1 MITLFTYL
9 SQKLYQLL
17 DRFIPDAIYQS
28 LGSQDLHRRY
38 RLLVGLSLYNSVS
51 LLSTSISFP
60 AMLKGLEPVGGL
72 LSSLFVVMGLV
83 NLAIPFMLRRINSY
97 KILAT
102 THLFINFVSMVTF
115 IMLTGGIASPN
126 LFILGVIPLLTMIFL
141 GPRFSFVSV
150 VLVVFAIA
158 RIEVLG
164 SVELVPVPTAQLN
177 ELRALSATIG
187 TFALVFIALF
197 FESARNNT
205 QNNLEAALKDLHM
218 TNDKL
223 RQAYKEAQQAT
234 QAKSEF
240 LANMSHEIRTPLNG
254 IIGIAGLLSST
265 ALDQEQ
271 QEYGQIIQSSGDA
284 LLEIINSI
292 LDFSKIEAGKL
303 ELEAA
308 PFNLRQ
314 SIEDSLDL
322 VTPKATSKGV
332 ELGYWVDLNVPSLF
346 VGDVTRF
353 RQILLNL
360 LGNAVKFTGVGEV
373 MVFVS
378 GEAGANGRFQLHISV
393 QDTGIGI
400 PPDRL
405 EFLFKSFSQVD
416 SATTRKFG
424 GTGLGLAIS
433 KSLAELMG
441 GNLWVESQLGI
452 GSTFHFTVQLET
464 AVPPHQAPPLP
475 PNHPAMQNKRAL
487 ILDKNAT
494 YRQILNRQLTDW
506 GFACVEAE
514 STQEALASGPLGAS
528 FDFDIVLVDQHLP
541 DATALQFAQTAQERF
556 PAFQAPLLLLTTLR
570 QQDEASKQT
579 FKGILTKPIKPAQLF
594 EALLAALSPE
604 IAPTQKPYLAETPL
618 PNPINQTLRILLAED
633 NRINQKVGLRM
644 LNKLGCQA
652 DLATNGL
659 EVLAALGERPY
670 DIVLMD
676 IQMPEMDGVEATR
689 QIIEQ
694 FGAER
699 PYIIA
704 LTANALT
711 EHRDAYLEVGMDD
724 YLSKP
729 LKLESLH
736 RSLQK
741 ASKAIAQHSPR
752 STTAH

>member
-346 VGDVTRF
+346 VGDVTR
-353 RQILLNL
+353 
-360 LGNAVKFTGVGEV
+360 
-373 MVFVS
+373 
-378 GEAGANGRFQLHISV
+378 
-393 QDTGIGI
+393 
-400 PPDRL
+400 
-405 EFLFKSFSQVD
+405 
-416 SATTRKFG
+416 
-424 GTGLGLAIS
+424 
-433 KSLAELMG
+433 
-441 GNLWVESQLGI
+441 
-452 GSTFHFTVQLET
+452 
-464 AVPPHQAPPLP
+464 
-475 PNHPAMQNKRAL
+475 
-487 ILDKNAT
+487 
-494 YRQILNRQLTDW
+494 
-506 GFACVEAE
+506 
-514 STQEALASGPLGAS
+514 
-528 FDFDIVLVDQHLP
+528 
-541 DATALQFAQTAQERF
+541 
-556 PAFQAPLLLLTTLR
+556 
-570 QQDEASKQT
+570 
-579 FKGILTKPIKPAQLF
+579 
-594 EALLAALSPE
+594 
-604 IAPTQKPYLAETPL
+604 
-618 PNPINQTLRILLAED
+618 
-633 NRINQKVGLRM
+633 
-644 LNKLGCQA
+644 
-652 DLATNGL
+652 
-659 EVLAALGERPY
+659 
-670 DIVLMD
+670 
-676 IQMPEMDGVEATR
+676 
-689 QIIEQ
+689 
-694 FGAER
+694 
-699 PYIIA
+699 
-704 LTANALT
+704 
-711 EHRDAYLEVGMDD
+711 
-724 YLSKP
+724 
-729 LKLESLH
+729 
-736 RSLQK
+736 
-741 ASKAIAQHSPR
+741 
-752 STTAH
+752 